1 MKTRKITEEH
11 FGDLPDVDKL
21 IKIFQK
27 RHNDVHVVQVW
38 FLKKKDHEDGFKKYH
53 TDFPRNSFANV
64 SYTINVNLGVVLEEG
79 GEVAS
84 FEKKVEVAVE
94 KKEEAAANKEKL
106 VAP

>member
-27 RHNDVHVVQVW
+27 RHYDVHVVQ
-38 FLKKKDHEDGFKKYH
+38 EDGFEKYH

-79 GEVAS
+79 GGVAS

-94 KKEEAAANKEKL
+94 KKEEAATNKEKL